1 MGRKQQQAMKVVHPN
16 CAGIDVGKSSHYV
29 AVDEAAAERPVRT
42 FGSFTEDLEEMAAW
56 LLSCGVDIVAL
67 EATGVYWIPL
77 FEVLDRAG
85 LEVQLVDARATKQV
99 TGRKSDVLD
108 CQWIRELMSFGL
120 LKAAFR
126 PADRI
131 CELRSYVRQRG
142 RAVRDRARCVQHM
155 QKALTE
161 MNVQLDNVLSRI
173 MGKTGELILRAIVAG
188 ERDGAVLARFRHR
201 NVKAD
206 EATIAR
212 SLQGTWRD
220 EHLFALEQALER
232 YDLLTRQIERAE
244 TRIDDVIETIS
255 GGVDGSVVA
264 LLAKPAA
271 KLAERRRQLAL
282 RAMLGVDLTAIP
294 TIGVETALA
303 IASEVGPDLSRFP
316 TAAHFCS
323 WLMLAPGTRISGGK
337 QIRGPQQKRF
347 NRAGHAF
354 RMAAATARNSQSYIG
369 ACHRA
374 RLRRLDAGRANKATA
389 HQLARLVYAM
399 LTRGEEYVARE
410 IADYEAERRDR
421 QVRHLQRQA
430 KRYNLELVEAAAA

>member
-1 MGRKQQQAMKVVHPN
+1 MGRKRKQAMRVVHPN

-29 AVDEAAAERPVRT
+29 AVDEAAAERSVRT

-56 LLSCGVDIVAL
+56 LLSCGVDVVAL

-85 LEVQLVDARATKQV
+85 LEVRLVDARATKQV
-99 TGRKSDVLD
+99 SGRKSDVLD

-120 LKAAFR
+120 LKGAFR

-142 RAVRDRARCVQHM
+142 RAIRDRGRCVQHM

-161 MNVQLDNVLSRI
+161 MNVQLDNVLSNI
-173 MGKTGELILRAIVAG
+173 VGTTGQLILRAIVAG
-188 ERDGAVLARFRHR
+188 ERNGVVLARFRHR

-206 EATIAR
+206 EATIAC
-212 SLQGTWRD
+212 SLRGTWRD

-232 YDLLTRQIERAE
+232 YDLLTRQIKRAE
-244 TRIDDVIETIS
+244 ARIDDVIETIS
-255 GGVDGSVVA
+255 GGVDGSEME
-264 LLAKPAA
+264 LLAKPAT

-303 IASEVGPDLSRFP
+303 IASEIGPDLSRFP
-316 TAAHFCS
+316 DAAHFCS
-323 WLMLAPGTRISGGK
+323 WLMLAPGTRISGGR
-337 QIRGPQQKRF
+337 QIRSGPQHKRF
-347 NRAGHAF
+347 NRAGQAF
-354 RMAAATARNSQSYIG
+354 RMAAMTARNSKSYIG

-374 RLRRLDAGRANKATA
+374 RLRRFDPGRAIKATA

-410 IADYEAERRDR
+410 MADYEAERRDR

-430 KRYNLELVEAAAA
+430 RRYNLELVEAAA

>member
-1 MGRKQQQAMKVVHPN
+1 MGRKRQQAMQLVHPN

-29 AVDEAAAERPVRT
+29 AVAEGAAERPVRT
-42 FGSFTEDLEEMAAW
+42 FGSFTDDLEEMAAW

-85 LEVQLVDARATKQV
+85 LEVRLVDARATKQV
-99 TGRKSDVLD
+99 SGRKSDVLD
-108 CQWIRELMSFGL
+108 CQWIRELMSYGL
-120 LKAAFR
+120 LKGAFR

-131 CELRSYVRQRG
+131 CELRSYVRQRA
-142 RAVRDRARCVQHM
+142 RAGRDRGRCVQHM

-173 MGKTGELILRAIVAG
+173 MGMTGQLILRAIVAG

-244 TRIDDVIETIS
+244 ARIDEVIETIS
-255 GGVDGSVVA
+255 GGVDESA
-264 LLAKPAA
+264 IELLAKPAA
-271 KLAERRRQLAL
+271 KLPERRRQLAL

-303 IASEVGPDLSRFP
+303 IASEIGPDLSRFP
-316 TAAHFCS
+316 SVAHFCS
-323 WLMLAPGTRISGGK
+323 WLTLAPGTRISGGK

-347 NRAGHAF
+347 NRAGQAF
-354 RMAAATARNSQSYIG
+354 RNAAATARNSKSYIG
-369 ACHRA
+369 ACHRT
-374 RLRRLDAGRANKATA
+374 RLRRLDAGRAVKATA

-430 KRYNLELVEAAAA
+430 RRYNLQLIESAA

>member
-1 MGRKQQQAMKVVHPN
+1 MGRKKQQAMRVVHPN

-99 TGRKSDVLD
+99 SGRKSDVLD

-120 LKAAFR
+120 LKGAFR

-142 RAVRDRARCVQHM
+142 RAIRDRGRCVQHM

-173 MGKTGELILRAIVAG
+173 MGKTGQLILRAIVAG
-188 ERDGAVLARFRHR
+188 ERDGAVLARFRQR
-201 NVKAD
+201 NVKAG

-244 TRIDDVIETIS
+244 RRIDDVIETIS
-255 GGVDGSVVA
+255 GGVDGSEIE

-294 TIGVETALA
+294 TIGVETAST
-303 IASEVGPDLSRFP
+303 IASEIAPNLSRFP
-316 TAAHFCS
+316 GAAHFRS
-323 WLMLAPGTRISGGK
+323 WLTLAPGTDPRRQADRCGALH
-337 QIRGPQQKRF
+337 KRF
-347 NRAGHAF
+347 NRVGQAF
-354 RMAAATARNSQSYIG
+354 RPAAANARDRKSYIG
-369 ACHRA
+369 PCHRA
-374 RLRRLDAGRANKATA
+374 RLPRLDPGHAVKATA
-389 HQLARLVYAM
+389 HQLARLVHAM
-399 LTRGEEYVARE
+399 LTCGEEYVARE
-410 IADYEAERRDR
+410 MADFEAERRER
-421 QVRHLQRQA
+421 QVSHLQRQA
-430 KRYNLELVEAAAA
+430 RRYNLELVEAAA

>member
-1 MGRKQQQAMKVVHPN
+1 M
-16 CAGIDVGKSSHYV
+16 
-29 AVDEAAAERPVRT
+29 
-42 FGSFTEDLEEMAAW
+42 
-56 LLSCGVDIVAL
+56 
-67 EATGVYWIPL
+67 ATG
-77 FEVLDRAG
+77 E
-85 LEVQLVDARATKQV
+85 QLS
-99 TGRKSDVLD
+99 GRKSDVLD

-120 LKAAFR
+120 LKGAFR

-131 CELRSYVRQRG
+131 CELRSYVRQRA
-142 RAVRDRARCVQHM
+142 RAVRDRGRCVQHM

-173 MGKTGELILRAIVAG
+173 MGMTGQLILRAIVAG
-188 ERDGAVLARFRHR
+188 ERDGAVLARFRDGR
-201 NVKAD
+201 CKAD

-212 SLQGTWRD
+212 SLRGTWRA

-244 TRIDDVIETIS
+244 ARIDEVIETIA
-255 GGVDGSVVA
+255 GGVEGSA
-264 LLAKPAA
+264 TELLANPAT

-294 TIGVETALA
+294 TIGIETALA
-303 IASEVGPDLSRFP
+303 IAAEIGPDLSRFA
-316 TAAHFCS
+316 TAGHFCS

-337 QIRGPQQKRF
+337 QIRGPKQKRF
-347 NRAGHAF
+347 NRAGQAF
-354 RMAAATARNSQSYIG
+354 RIAANTARNSKTYIG

-410 IADYEAERRDR
+410 MADYEAERRDR
-421 QVRHLQRQA
+421 QVKHLQRQA
-430 KRYNLELVEAAAA
+430 KRYNLELVQAAA